1 MIINQLNLKIKSMN
15 KELIKYKNHYN
26 ENNNRISQEQEIIK
40 IQSNMINNLK
50 SQLKKIKEIVN
61 KI

>member
-1 MIINQLNLKIKSMN
+1 MN

-40 IQSNMINNLK
+40 IQSKMINDLK
-50 SQLKKIKEIVN
+50 SQLKKMAL
-61 KI
+61 